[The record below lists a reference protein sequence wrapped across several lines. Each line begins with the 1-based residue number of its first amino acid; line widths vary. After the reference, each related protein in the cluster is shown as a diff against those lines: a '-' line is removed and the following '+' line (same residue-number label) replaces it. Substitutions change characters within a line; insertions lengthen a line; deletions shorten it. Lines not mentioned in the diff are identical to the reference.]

1 MLHVHLQKSTKSVDT
16 PSLFKNNAQAAQERK
31 FLHCRVHE
39 SILHGNEHG
48 CHHHRTTVLRMG
60 RPRFCGRCPCLGA
73 QPARRV
79 AVYPKAGGDDETCRQ
94 QATARLGAADTQPT
108 AGGCLVRTPVGWP
121 IKFGGATGALGTG
134 IPLGM
139 FSARAAQYPPA
150 PPALGTHPFS

>member
-16 PSLFKNNAQAAQERK
+16 PSLFKNDALAAQERN

-48 CHHHRTTVLRMG
+48 CHHHRATVLCMG
-60 RPRFCGRCPCLGA
+60 RPRFCGRCSCHSS

-79 AVYPKAGGDDETCRQ
+79 AVYPAAGGVDETCRQ
-94 QATARLGAADTQPT
+94 QATARLGAAGTQPT
-108 AGGCLVRTPVGWP
+108 ACGCLVCTPVGRP
-121 IKFGGATGALGTG
+121 IKFGGSTGALGTG

-150 PPALGTHPFS
+150 PSALGTHPFS